1 MIIYCEECGAKNS
14 VAVKKVVSA
23 KGQIQCTA
31 CHDYFQVPPE
41 KLDQAIK
48 ESATPEPVWSSA
60 SQLVLKSQDVVV
72 NVNASNTP
80 IRIGRSEENHIRVVD
95 RRASRLHASVEYVKG
110 KFIITD
116 SSLNGTFV
124 KIAGRE
130 MVTLKKK
137 QLLLVNKGVIGLG
150 HIVSDHSKDAI
161 HFHVQV
167 DITKTLGRALNEKDS
182 SLAGDE
188 D

>member
-23 KGQIQCTA
+23 KGQIQCTT

-48 ESATPEPVWSSA
+48 EVATPDPVWSSA
-60 SQLVLKSQDVVV
+60 SQLVLKFQDVVV

-80 IRIGRSEENHIRVVD
+80 IRIGRSEDNHIRVVD
-95 RRASRLHASVEYVKG
+95 RRASRLHATVEYVKG
-110 KFIITD
+110 KFMITD
-116 SSLNGTFV
+116 SSLNGTYV

-130 MVTLKKK
+130 VAALKKK
-137 QLLLVNKGVIGLG
+137 QLLLVNNGVIGLG
-150 HIVSDHSKDAI
+150 HKVGDHSKDAI
-161 HFHVQV
+161 HFSVQV
-167 DITKTLGRALNEKDS
+167 DITRTLGRVRDENDPS
-182 SLAGDE
+182 SGGDE
-188 D
+188 V

>member
-23 KGQIQCTA
+23 KGHIQCTT
-31 CHDYFQVPPE
+31 CHDYFLVPPE

-48 ESATPEPVWSSA
+48 EVATPEPVWNAA
-60 SQLVLKSQDVVV
+60 SQLVLKSQDVIV

-80 IRIGRSEENHIRVVD
+80 IRIGRSEDNHIRVVD

-116 SSLNGTFV
+116 SSLNGTYV

-130 MVTLKKK
+130 VVALKKK
-137 QLLLVNKGVIGLG
+137 QLLLVNKGIIGLG
-150 HIVSDHSKDAI
+150 HKVGDHSKEAI
-161 HFHVQV
+161 HFNVQV
-167 DITKTLGRALNEKDS
+167 DITKTLGRAVDDKDPS
-182 SLAGDE
+182 SD
-188 D
+188 DD